1 VATAERADARRNRA
15 RLIDTTT
22 ILFAER
28 GIDVSVREI
37 AREARVGIATLYRHF
52 PTRDDL
58 VDAVLQVAFDEL
70 TAASTRALAAEDA
83 WAGLTGLVEETL
95 SLHARN
101 RGLRDAFDTQRGRE
115 RAAAMRADIWP
126 VFAELVERA
135 QTQGALRRDF
145 TPQDV
150 WLLFWAADAV
160 IERTAAVA
168 PDVWRRQL
176 AVMLDGIRAPAESPL
191 PHPALSRAQLG
202 QVGHRPRATSPRPTA
217 GSD

>member
-1 VATAERADARRNRA
+1 VATLERADARRNRA
-15 RLIDTTT
+15 RLIDTTAV
-22 ILFAER
+22 LFAES

-37 AREARVGIATLYRHF
+37 AREARVGVATLYRHF

-58 VDAVLQVAFDEL
+58 VDAVLQAAFDEL
-70 TAASTRALAAEDA
+70 TAAGARALAAEDS

-101 RGLRDAFDTQRGRE
+101 RGLRDAFDTRRGRE

-135 QTQGALRRDF
+135 QAQGALRRDF
-145 TPQDV
+145 TAEDV

-168 PDVWRRQL
+168 PDLWRRQL
-176 AVMLDGIRAPAESPL
+176 TLMLDGLRAPATSPL
-191 PHPALSRAQLG
+191 PHPSLSRPQLE
-202 QVGHRPRATSPRPTA
+202 QVGRRPRRSSQRSVS